1 MQKYLL
7 LLLMC
12 LVGIIETQAGIKV
25 DNVGSGSYVLTFTNG
40 TTESDWSKLSDIKS
54 ATSVKIVTDGYKLSA
69 TDMMKITG
77 EYQTAI
83 PFFPNLKTLD
93 FEKAELNSY
102 DDLQYI
108 AFDNLKQL
116 ETFSFP
122 EKTNTIPLL
131 YGHKGMFQD
140 NNHIKTV
147 LMFENP
153 AKNDLSSFTVI
164 PAYTFQN
171 ATNLTTVRIPEGVE
185 EIGASAFAGAS
196 AGKAPK
202 IASIH
207 FPNTLKR
214 IDFDA
219 FGYNSELTSVIIPAN
234 VNYIGDNAFKEN
246 KKLEDVYVLGNQ
258 VETFDGSF
266 NQEYTYD
273 GFTFNDGYDG
283 NTNVVSINDWKSN
296 KSYVKHPA
304 RLHFPNDPEAYK
316 YCVNPF
322 LRALNDLSVEELRNL
337 NTTATKKKL
346 NSYGI
351 KTSDMGKL
359 NMFNPS
365 NWVEMEGHRYFKDD
379 NGMFNQNCEL
389 LDPNVVPQGSTN
401 YTPFN
406 GWHNFMFAAG
416 DLEEKIWHDGRL
428 IESRWYS
435 AVFPFDMS
443 YNQVMSTFGAK
454 TDVREFSYVNEHMNE
469 NGQTVRTV
477 SFYDYPEIP
486 DGDKN
491 KSGWVKTGVPYM
503 IHPGVRSV
511 PVTTTTKSG
520 SSTQTYRI
528 IAGVN
533 VEKANKE
540 AKEGTPKTV
549 TRNLIDG
556 EKLNTKKGSKG
567 SDLPIIEGTTYTFTG
582 TYTLKDI
589 PANSFYLGY
598 EPPRWPLAFY
608 VTTVV
613 QPNKWNP
620 YTSIV
625 QKQTTSGDS
634 NAKTMDLGFEN
645 IIEDDFGIATEVVNF
660 VVQQN
665 MQDNKVVYN
674 LNGQAVRKNNTSL
687 EGLSKGV
694 YVVNG
699 KKIVVR

>member
-1 MQKYLL
+1 M
-7 LLLMC
+7 
-12 LVGIIETQAGIKV
+12 IETQAGIKV

-54 ATSVKIVTDGYKLSA
+54 ATSVKIVTDGYNLST

-214 IDFDA
+214 IDSDA
-219 FGYNSELTSVIIPAN
+219 FGYNSELTTVIIPAN

-246 KKLEDVYVLGNQ
+246 KKLEDVYVLGNH

-283 NTNVVSINDWKSN
+283 NTSVVSINDWKSS

-322 LRALNDLSVEELRNL
+322 LRALNDLSIEELRNL
-337 NTTATKKKL
+337 NSEATKKKL

-351 KTSDMGKL
+351 KTSDMSKL
-359 NMFNPS
+359 TMFNPS
-365 NWVEMEGHRYFKDD
+365 KWVEMESHRYFKDD
-379 NGMFNQNCEL
+379 GGMFNQYFEL

-416 DLEEKIWHDGRL
+416 DLEEKIWNEGRL
-428 IESRWYS
+428 VESRWYS

-443 YNQVMSTFGAK
+443 YNQVMTTYGVK
-454 TDVREFSYVNEHMNE
+454 TDIREFSYVNKHIVD
-469 NGQTVRTV
+469 GQEVRTV
-477 SFYDYPEIP
+477 TFSKKLPIP
-486 DGDKN
+486 DDKN
-491 KSGWVKTGVPYM
+491 NAIYVQKGVPYM

-520 SSTQTYRI
+520 SSTQTYRT
-528 IAGVN
+528 IAGVDVKN
-533 VEKANKE
+533 ANNTIATEDPEPVKGDLVDGDKPTRSGDNYQVIIKE
-540 AKEGTPKTV
+540 AYIFK
-549 TRNLIDG
+549 
-556 EKLNTKKGSKG
+556 
-567 SDLPIIEGTTYTFTG
+567 G
-582 TYTLKDI
+582 TYKKKDI

-598 EPPRWPLAFY
+598 EPPTWPLAY
-608 VTTVV
+608 YLTKVV
-613 QPNKWNP
+613 QTGKWNP
-620 YTSIV
+620 FTSIV
-625 QKQTTSGDS
+625 QKVVSETSYQ
-634 NAKTMDLGFEN
+634 AKTMDLDFSELFGE
-645 IIEDDFGIATEVVNF
+645 DFGITTAVENAVVNESSK
-660 VVQQN
+660 N
-665 MQDNKVVYN
+665 SGVVYN
-674 LNGQAVRKNNTSL
+674 LSGQAVRENNASL

>member
-12 LVGIIETQAGIKV
+12 LVGMIETQAGIKV

-54 ATSVKIVTDGYKLSA
+54 ATSVKIVTDGYNLST

-214 IDFDA
+214 IDSDA

-351 KTSDMGKL
+351 KTSDMSKL
-359 NMFNPS
+359 TMFNSS

-416 DLEEKIWHDGRL
+416 DLEEKIWNEGRL
-428 IESRWYS
+428 VESRWYS

-443 YNQVMSTFGAK
+443 YNQVMTTYGVK
-454 TDVREFSYVNEHMNE
+454 TDIREFSYVNKHIVD
-469 NGQTVRTV
+469 GQEVRTV
-477 SFYDYPEIP
+477 TFSKKLPIP
-486 DGDKN
+486 DDKN
-491 KSGWVKTGVPYM
+491 NAIYVQKGVPYM

-520 SSTQTYRI
+520 SSTQTYRT
-528 IAGVN
+528 IAGVDVKN
-533 VEKANKE
+533 ANNTIATEDPEPVKGDLVDGDKPTRSGDNYQVIIKE
-540 AKEGTPKTV
+540 AYIFK
-549 TRNLIDG
+549 
-556 EKLNTKKGSKG
+556 
-567 SDLPIIEGTTYTFTG
+567 G
-582 TYTLKDI
+582 TYKKKDI

-598 EPPRWPLAFY
+598 EPPTWPLAY
-608 VTTVV
+608 YLTKVV
-613 QPNKWNP
+613 QTGKWNP
-620 YTSIV
+620 FTSIV
-625 QKQTTSGDS
+625 QKVVSETSYQ
-634 NAKTMDLGFEN
+634 AKTMDLDFSELFGE
-645 IIEDDFGIATEVVNF
+645 DFGITTAVENAVVNESSK
-660 VVQQN
+660 N
-665 MQDNKVVYN
+665 NGVVYN
-674 LNGQAVRKNNTSL
+674 LSGQAVRENNASL

>member
-12 LVGIIETQAGIKV
+12 LVGMIE
-25 DNVGSGSYVLTFTNG
+25 GSYVLTFTNG

-54 ATSVKIVTDGYKLSA
+54 ATSVKIVTDGYNLST

-214 IDFDA
+214 IDSDA
-219 FGYNSELTSVIIPAN
+219 FGYNSELTSVTIPAN

-246 KKLEDVYVLGNQ
+246 KKLEDVYVLGNH

-283 NTNVVSINDWKSN
+283 NTNVVSINDWKSS

-304 RLHFPNDPEAYK
+304 RLHFPDDPEAYK

-322 LRALNDLSVEELRNL
+322 LRALNDLSIEELRNL
-337 NTTATKKKL
+337 NSEATKKKL

-351 KTSDMGKL
+351 KTNDMGKL
-359 NMFNPS
+359 TMFNPS

-379 NGMFNQNCEL
+379 NGMFNQYCDL
-389 LDPNVVPQGSTN
+389 LDKNVVPQGSTN

-416 DLEEKIWHDGRL
+416 DLEEKIWNEGRL
-428 IESRWYS
+428 VESRWYS

-443 YNQVMSTFGAK
+443 YNQVMTTYGVK
-454 TDVREFSYVNEHMNE
+454 TDIREFSYVNKHIVD
-469 NGQTVRTV
+469 GQEVRTV
-477 SFYDYPEIP
+477 TFSKKLPIP
-486 DGDKN
+486 DDKN
-491 KSGWVKTGVPYM
+491 NAIYVQKGVPYM

-520 SSTQTYRI
+520 SSTQTYRT
-528 IAGVN
+528 IAGVDVKN
-533 VEKANKE
+533 ANNTIATEDPEPVKGDLVDGDKPTRSGDNYQVIIKE
-540 AKEGTPKTV
+540 AYIFK
-549 TRNLIDG
+549 
-556 EKLNTKKGSKG
+556 
-567 SDLPIIEGTTYTFTG
+567 G
-582 TYTLKDI
+582 TYKKKDI

-598 EPPRWPLAFY
+598 EPPKWPLAY
-608 VTTVV
+608 YLTKVV
-613 QPNKWNP
+613 QTGKWNP
-620 YTSIV
+620 FTSIV
-625 QKQTTSGDS
+625 QKVVSETSYQ
-634 NAKTMDLGFEN
+634 AKTMDLDFSELFGE
-645 IIEDDFGIATEVVNF
+645 DFGITTAVENAVVNESSK
-660 VVQQN
+660 N
-665 MQDNKVVYN
+665 NGVVYN
-674 LNGQAVRKNNTSL
+674 LSGQAVRENNASL

>member
-12 LVGIIETQAGIKV
+12 LVGMIETQAGIKV

-54 ATSVKIVTDGYKLSA
+54 ATSVKIVTDGYNLST

-185 EIGASAFAGAS
+185 EIGACAFAGAS

-214 IDFDA
+214 IDSDA

-246 KKLEDVYVLGNQ
+246 KKLEDVYVLGNH

-283 NTNVVSINDWKSN
+283 NTSVVSINDWKSS

-322 LRALNDLSVEELRNL
+322 LRALNDLSIEELRNL
-337 NTTATKKKL
+337 NSEATKKKL

-351 KTSDMGKL
+351 KTSDMSKL
-359 NMFNPS
+359 TMFNPS
-365 NWVEMEGHRYFKDD
+365 KWVEMESHRYFKDD
-379 NGMFNQNCEL
+379 GGMFNQYFEL

-416 DLEEKIWHDGRL
+416 DLEEKIWNEGRL
-428 IESRWYS
+428 VESRWYS

-443 YNQVMSTFGAK
+443 YNQVMTTYGVK
-454 TDVREFSYVNEHMNE
+454 TDIREFSYVNKHIVD
-469 NGQTVRTV
+469 GQEVRTV
-477 SFYDYPEIP
+477 TFSKKLPIP
-486 DGDKN
+486 DDKN
-491 KSGWVKTGVPYM
+491 NAIYVQKGVPYM

-520 SSTQTYRI
+520 SSTQTYRT
-528 IAGVN
+528 IAGVDVKN
-533 VEKANKE
+533 ANNTIATEDPEPVKGDLVDGDKPTRSGDNYQVIIKE
-540 AKEGTPKTV
+540 AYIFK
-549 TRNLIDG
+549 
-556 EKLNTKKGSKG
+556 
-567 SDLPIIEGTTYTFTG
+567 G
-582 TYTLKDI
+582 TYKKKDI

-598 EPPRWPLAFY
+598 EPPTWPLAY
-608 VTTVV
+608 YLTKVV
-613 QPNKWNP
+613 QTGKWNP
-620 YTSIV
+620 FTSIV
-625 QKQTTSGDS
+625 QKVVSETSYQ
-634 NAKTMDLGFEN
+634 AKTMDLDFSELFGE
-645 IIEDDFGIATEVVNF
+645 DFGITTAVENAVVNESSK
-660 VVQQN
+660 N
-665 MQDNKVVYN
+665 NGVVYN
-674 LNGQAVRKNNTSL
+674 LSGQAVRENNASL

>member
-12 LVGIIETQAGIKV
+12 LVGMIETQAGIKV

-54 ATSVKIVTDGYKLSA
+54 ATSVKIVTDGYNLST

-214 IDFDA
+214 IDSDA

-246 KKLEDVYVLGNQ
+246 KKLEDVYVLGNH

-283 NTNVVSINDWKSN
+283 NTSVVSINDWKSS

-365 NWVEMEGHRYFKDD
+365 NWVEMESHRYFKDD
-379 NGMFNQNCEL
+379 GGMFNQYFEL

-416 DLEEKIWHDGRL
+416 DLEEKIWNEGRL
-428 IESRWYS
+428 VESRWYS

-443 YNQVMSTFGAK
+443 YNQVMTTYGVK
-454 TDVREFSYVNEHMNE
+454 TDIREFSYVNKHIVD
-469 NGQTVRTV
+469 GQEVRTV
-477 SFYDYPEIP
+477 TFSKKLPIP
-486 DGDKN
+486 DDKN
-491 KSGWVKTGVPYM
+491 NAIYVQKGVPYM

-520 SSTQTYRI
+520 SSTQTYRT
-528 IAGVN
+528 IAGVDVKN
-533 VEKANKE
+533 ANNTIATEDPEPVKGDLVDGDKPTRSGDNYQVIIKE
-540 AKEGTPKTV
+540 AYIFK
-549 TRNLIDG
+549 
-556 EKLNTKKGSKG
+556 
-567 SDLPIIEGTTYTFTG
+567 G
-582 TYTLKDI
+582 TYKKKDI

-598 EPPRWPLAFY
+598 EPPTWPLAY
-608 VTTVV
+608 YLTKVV
-613 QPNKWNP
+613 QTGKWNP
-620 YTSIV
+620 FTSIV
-625 QKQTTSGDS
+625 QKVVSETSYQ
-634 NAKTMDLGFEN
+634 AKTMDLDFSELFGE
-645 IIEDDFGIATEVVNF
+645 DFGITTAVENAVVNESSK
-660 VVQQN
+660 N
-665 MQDNKVVYN
+665 NGVVYN
-674 LNGQAVRKNNTSL
+674 LSGQAVRENNASL

>member
-12 LVGIIETQAGIKV
+12 LVGMIETQAGIKV

-54 ATSVKIVTDGYKLSA
+54 ATSVKIVTDGYNLST

-214 IDFDA
+214 IDSDA
-219 FGYNSELTSVIIPAN
+219 FGYNSELTTVIIPAN

-246 KKLEDVYVLGNQ
+246 KKLEDVYVLGNH

-283 NTNVVSINDWKSN
+283 NTSVVSINDWKSS

-322 LRALNDLSVEELRNL
+322 LRALNDLSIEELRNL
-337 NTTATKKKL
+337 NSEATKKKL

-351 KTSDMGKL
+351 KTSDMSKL
-359 NMFNPS
+359 TMFNPS
-365 NWVEMEGHRYFKDD
+365 KWVEMESHRYFKDD
-379 NGMFNQNCEL
+379 GGMFNQYFEL

-416 DLEEKIWHDGRL
+416 DLEEKIWNEGRL
-428 IESRWYS
+428 VESRWYS

-443 YNQVMSTFGAK
+443 YNQVMTTYGVK
-454 TDVREFSYVNEHMNE
+454 TDIREFSYVNKHIVD
-469 NGQTVRTV
+469 GQEVRTV
-477 SFYDYPEIP
+477 TFSKKLPIP
-486 DGDKN
+486 DDKN
-491 KSGWVKTGVPYM
+491 NAIYVQKGVPYM

-520 SSTQTYRI
+520 SSTQTYRT
-528 IAGVN
+528 IAGVDVKN
-533 VEKANKE
+533 ANNTIATEDPEPVKGDLVDGDKPTRSGDNYQVIIKE
-540 AKEGTPKTV
+540 AYIFK
-549 TRNLIDG
+549 
-556 EKLNTKKGSKG
+556 
-567 SDLPIIEGTTYTFTG
+567 G
-582 TYTLKDI
+582 TYKKKDI

-598 EPPRWPLAFY
+598 EPPTWPLAY
-608 VTTVV
+608 YLTKVV
-613 QPNKWNP
+613 QTGKWNP
-620 YTSIV
+620 FTSIV
-625 QKQTTSGDS
+625 QKVVSETSYQ
-634 NAKTMDLGFEN
+634 AKTMDLDFSELFGE
-645 IIEDDFGIATEVVNF
+645 DFGITTAVENAVVNESSK
-660 VVQQN
+660 N
-665 MQDNKVVYN
+665 SGVVYN
-674 LNGQAVRKNNTSL
+674 LSGQAVRENNASL

>member
-1 MQKYLL
+1 M
-7 LLLMC
+7 
-12 LVGIIETQAGIKV
+12 IETQAGIKV

-54 ATSVKIVTDGYKLSA
+54 ATSVKIVTDGYNLST

-185 EIGASAFAGAS
+185 EIGACAFAGAS

-214 IDFDA
+214 IDSDA

-246 KKLEDVYVLGNQ
+246 KKLEDVYVLGNH

-283 NTNVVSINDWKSN
+283 NTSVVSINDWKSS

-322 LRALNDLSVEELRNL
+322 LRALNDLSIEELRNL
-337 NTTATKKKL
+337 NSEATKKKL

-351 KTSDMGKL
+351 KTSDMSKL
-359 NMFNPS
+359 TMFNPS
-365 NWVEMEGHRYFKDD
+365 KWVEMESHRYFKDD
-379 NGMFNQNCEL
+379 GGMFNQYFEL

-416 DLEEKIWHDGRL
+416 DLEEKIWNEGRL
-428 IESRWYS
+428 VESRWYS

-443 YNQVMSTFGAK
+443 YNQVMTTYGVK
-454 TDVREFSYVNEHMNE
+454 TDIREFSYVNKHIVD
-469 NGQTVRTV
+469 GQEVRTV
-477 SFYDYPEIP
+477 TFSKKLPIP
-486 DGDKN
+486 DDKN
-491 KSGWVKTGVPYM
+491 NAIYVQKGVPYM

-520 SSTQTYRI
+520 SSTQTYRT
-528 IAGVN
+528 IAGVDVKN
-533 VEKANKE
+533 ANNTIATEDPEPVKGDLVDGDKPTRSGDNYQVIIKE
-540 AKEGTPKTV
+540 AYIFK
-549 TRNLIDG
+549 
-556 EKLNTKKGSKG
+556 
-567 SDLPIIEGTTYTFTG
+567 G
-582 TYTLKDI
+582 TYKKKDI

-598 EPPRWPLAFY
+598 EPPTWPLAY
-608 VTTVV
+608 YLTKVV
-613 QPNKWNP
+613 QTGKWNP
-620 YTSIV
+620 FTSIV
-625 QKQTTSGDS
+625 QKVVSETSYQ
-634 NAKTMDLGFEN
+634 AKTMDLDFSELFGE
-645 IIEDDFGIATEVVNF
+645 DFGITTAVENAVVNESSK
-660 VVQQN
+660 N
-665 MQDNKVVYN
+665 NGVVYN
-674 LNGQAVRKNNTSL
+674 LSGQAVRENNASL